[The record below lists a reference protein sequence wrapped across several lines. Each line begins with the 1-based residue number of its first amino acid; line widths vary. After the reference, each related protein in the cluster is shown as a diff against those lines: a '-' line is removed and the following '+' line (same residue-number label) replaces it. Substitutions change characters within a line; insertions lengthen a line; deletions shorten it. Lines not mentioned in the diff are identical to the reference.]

1 MFYSFVNIERKGII
15 MEQKIN
21 SLQANQRRQPQN
33 NNGNIARQRTAGS
46 SSSPAQAARTVGSR
60 SDYGIARNPSAIHVG
75 DVLRGEITDLRNN
88 EISITL
94 EDNTVIRAKI
104 PNSSSYSIGQ
114 TGSFRLTDIAGGTI
128 YLENISVGYSDTELT
143 LINKA
148 LDEAGLPSTEHN
160 QATVKALMDN
170 LLPINRASIQNLM
183 QQSYDL
189 GTDDMNTLAVM
200 KRLMMKM
207 DADSVA
213 QFSNYR
219 NENYQLLER
228 LQSFSRDIPSLLGA
242 LAENGPAD
250 AVADFGRSLL
260 SIGLPS
266 SPPAPTATIAG
277 LPAEVQ
283 EDIIKMLANTHLT
296 EELSGQLDQGTL
308 SLLDA
313 LTLIRD
319 SALSGSLSL
328 SEEMTPSAL
337 AEQINQIN
345 QVLEPAASD
354 LPLVTEDL
362 LKNIAAEAKADDIIP
377 EEAAQ
382 ADGEPAVEVASR
394 EEGRFAFAGKLFQ
407 TLSENAKTL
416 SDTLGALRNG
426 ISGNTA
432 QENQAI
438 AALTKSY
445 EIFARNNDLLSTY
458 LSANERSDLIEHLQN
473 LPISRNML
481 LKIASGEASTTEVL
495 SVINNASALTDSE
508 KVQEL
513 FRSEVFQKLFARELQ
528 SSWTLTPEQLAKEN
542 ISSFYSKMHRQMQ
555 QFHSLIQNTLSGS
568 DSQEL
573 SSFAHDIDSNISFMK
588 TLNET
593 FSYFQ
598 LPLKLPSQDA
608 HGDLYVYSR
617 KEKMRQNPEKASV
630 LLHLNLE
637 HLGQIDIKLDK
648 NRNDIGASFSLN
660 DMESVHLFR
669 TNADMLTNALNSQG
683 FRCAIQI
690 QEKEAP
696 SPTVDD
702 FINTKVNT
710 RATNE
715 MKRFSFDIRA

>member
-1 MFYSFVNIERKGII
+1 

-21 SLQANQRRQPQN
+21 SLQSNQRRQPQN

-46 SSSPAQAARTVGSR
+46 SSSPSQTTRTVGSR
-60 SDYGIARNPSAIHVG
+60 SDYGVVRNPSAIHVG
-75 DVLRGEITDLRNN
+75 DILRGEITDLRNN

-104 PNSSSYSIGQ
+104 PNSSAYSIGQ

-148 LDEAGLPSTEHN
+148 LDEAGLPATEHN

-250 AVADFGRSLL
+250 AVASFGKSLL
-260 SIGLPS
+260 SIGLS
-266 SPPAPTATIAG
+266 SSSDTPVATIAS

-283 EDIIKMLANTHLT
+283 EDIAKMLANTHLT
-296 EELSGQLDQGTL
+296 EELAQQLDQRTL
-308 SLLDA
+308 SLQDA

-319 SALSGSLSL
+319 AALSGSLSL
-328 SEEMTPSAL
+328 PEEMPPSAL
-337 AEQINQIN
+337 AEQINLIN
-345 QVLEPAASD
+345 QILEPASSD
-354 LPLVTEDL
+354 TPLVTEDL
-362 LKNIAAEAKADDIIP
+362 LKNIASEAEAEILTE
-377 EEAAQ
+377 EEAVQ
-382 ADGEPAVEVASR
+382 ADAEPATEDAAKS
-394 EEGRFAFAGKLFQ
+394 EGRFAFAGKFLQ

-416 SDTLGALRNG
+416 SDTLGALRSG
-426 ISGNTA
+426 LSGNAA
-432 QENQAI
+432 QENQTI
-438 AALTKSY
+438 SALTRAY
-445 EIFARNNDLLSTY
+445 ELFARNNDLLSTY
-458 LSANERSDLIEHLQN
+458 LPASERNDLIEHLQN
-473 LPISRNML
+473 FPISRDML

-495 SVINNASALTDSE
+495 SVINNTTSITDSE

-513 FRSEVFQKLFARELQ
+513 FRSEIFQKLFARELQ
-528 SSWTLTPEQLAKEN
+528 SAWTLTPEQLVKED
-542 ISSFYSKMHRQMQ
+542 ISSFYSKMRQQMQ
-555 QFHSLIQNTLSGS
+555 QFHGLIQNTLSGS
-568 DSQEL
+568 DSQEM

-588 TLNET
+588 TLNEA

-617 KEKMRQNPEKASV
+617 KERLRQNPEKASV

-648 NRNDIGASFSLN
+648 NHNDIGASFSLN
-660 DMESVHLFR
+660 DMESVQLFR
-669 TNADMLTNALNSQG
+669 TNADMLTDALNRQG

-690 QEKEAP
+690 QEKEEP